1 MRFKVPNRQPESF
14 KASSLYLA
22 GQVKGLS
29 PDRVEF
35 VQGHNL
41 YTTDPRAAA
50 AVMDATAAQNHRCKT
65 PAYHFIITFDP
76 KDAEAGKV
84 SKEVKRDL
92 ARKVIDDMGLSEH
105 QALVYSHQDTDHPHL
120 HFLVNRIHPS
130 RHKAYNR
137 HRDGT
142 RLAGIVQERARELGL
157 NVLRNREYVRE
168 KGLEADLGPEPSDA
182 EFWKAKREDRAAQ
195 RPFDKEAIRGL
206 RDHLKPDFHEAGS
219 WEELTQRLNAKGI
232 TMERKGQGLVLTDGD
247 RFAKLSDMGK
257 GVRFHTL
264 EDRFGEEYDAFLNLV
279 VRPRKGKGYDII
291 SGERRY
297 RALRLLAERGDIPAD
312 HPVPVDIR
320 KRLSTADTLR
330 LTTIENIQREQL
342 PPMDEAGAFASLL
355 ADGASLE
362 DVAAKAGVSA
372 LTVKRRV
379 ALASLCDE
387 VKALVREGEVSLSVA
402 EALTLGTH
410 DQQRAVIERLEQGW
424 HYDADDIRHIL
435 TGEKPSVALA
445 IFPLEKYE
453 GSYTADLFAD
463 DASTFFD
470 DMEQF
475 YRLQSEAV
483 AQLADTHRQT
493 AAFVEVVHEAYVP
506 WWQYREAEDGEPGG
520 VVIQFA
526 PSGRVQVREGLVKR
540 EVRASVSR
548 TTFPLSVVTVFWLL
562 PLRRLGGWF
571 WPSGPSSAR
580 SPPRCSSISAVS
592 ARSASA
598 LVSSDRMPSLPNKS
612 SGDRP
617 SISWSNRSLSML
629 IRGSPFRAVTTPEH
643 KIQDSPTRP
652 RDPRDNRHARRY
664 KIRSRINLTTKSYA
678 RVR

>member
-1 MRFKVPNRQPESF
+1 MRFKVPKRQPESF

-35 VQGHNL
+35 VEGHNL

-84 SKEVKRDL
+84 TQEVKRDL
-92 ARKVIDDMGLSEH
+92 ARKVLDDMGLSEH

-195 RPFDKEAIRGL
+195 RPFDKDAVRAL

-264 EDRFGEEYDAFLNLV
+264 EDRFGEEYDAFLIRRAAELKRDRTKGADATDADELSPEEKRTLDGMRESEPLHENAINALDAADMDYRYWAEVEAAYRQAENRITYARRQESYYRDREKTDTEWFQRRTVSLLRILDKVYGDPYAAKSAWDVLEKKHGVAEAEKLV
-279 VRPRKGKGYDII
+279 RDNPHVLGKVRGLRIGDKRDAARAEAKRMSQYL
-291 SGERRY
+291 GERRRKWRESRNRLEHTRSQIERARQRTRVAVRDFEMLQHAAGSRQDLKRIMLQKVKL
-297 RALRLLAERGDIPAD
+297 RALALSRVSEKAIRQSRLSDARKEQLDKAYRRMKERQRARSRERERGD
-312 HPVPVDIR
+312 
-320 KRLSTADTLR
+320 
-330 LTTIENIQREQL
+330 
-342 PPMDEAGAFASLL
+342 AFGL
-355 ADGASLE
+355 
-362 DVAAKAGVSA
+362 
-372 LTVKRRV
+372 
-379 ALASLCDE
+379 
-387 VKALVREGEVSLSVA
+387 
-402 EALTLGTH
+402 
-410 DQQRAVIERLEQGW
+410 
-424 HYDADDIRHIL
+424 
-435 TGEKPSVALA
+435 
-445 IFPLEKYE
+445 
-453 GSYTADLFAD
+453 DLD
-463 DASTFFD
+463 MFD
-470 DMEQF
+470 
-475 YRLQSEAV
+475 
-483 AQLADTHRQT
+483 
-493 AAFVEVVHEAYVP
+493 
-506 WWQYREAEDGEPGG
+506 
-520 VVIQFA
+520 
-526 PSGRVQVREGLVKR
+526 
-540 EVRASVSR
+540 
-548 TTFPLSVVTVFWLL
+548 
-562 PLRRLGGWF
+562 
-571 WPSGPSSAR
+571 
-580 SPPRCSSISAVS
+580 
-592 ARSASA
+592 
-598 LVSSDRMPSLPNKS
+598 
-612 SGDRP
+612 
-617 SISWSNRSLSML
+617 
-629 IRGSPFRAVTTPEH
+629 
-643 KIQDSPTRP
+643 
-652 RDPRDNRHARRY
+652 
-664 KIRSRINLTTKSYA
+664 
-678 RVR
+678 

>member
-1 MRFKVPNRQPESF
+1 MRFKVPKRQPESF

-35 VQGHNL
+35 VEGHNL

-84 SKEVKRDL
+84 TREVKRDL
-92 ARKVIDDMGLSEH
+92 ARKVLDDMGLSEH

-157 NVLRNREYVRE
+157 NILRNREYVRE

-264 EDRFGEEYDAFLNLV
+264 EDRFGEEYDAFLIRRAAELKRDRTKAADAAGADDLSPEEKRTLDGMRESEPFHENAINALDAADMDYRYWSEVEAAYRQAENRITYARRQESYYRDREKTDTEWFRKRTVSLLRILDKVYGDPYAAKSAWDVLEKKHGVAEAEKLV
-279 VRPRKGKGYDII
+279 RDDPHVLGKVRGLRIDDKRDAERRAAKRMSQYL
-291 SGERRY
+291 GERRRKWRESRNRLEHTRSQIERARQRTRIAVRDFEMLQHAAGTRQELKKVMLQKVKL
-297 RALRLLAERGDIPAD
+297 RALALSRVTEKAIRQSRLSDERKEQLDKAYRRMKERQRARSKERERGD
-312 HPVPVDIR
+312 
-320 KRLSTADTLR
+320 
-330 LTTIENIQREQL
+330 
-342 PPMDEAGAFASLL
+342 AFGL
-355 ADGASLE
+355 
-362 DVAAKAGVSA
+362 
-372 LTVKRRV
+372 
-379 ALASLCDE
+379 
-387 VKALVREGEVSLSVA
+387 
-402 EALTLGTH
+402 
-410 DQQRAVIERLEQGW
+410 
-424 HYDADDIRHIL
+424 
-435 TGEKPSVALA
+435 
-445 IFPLEKYE
+445 
-453 GSYTADLFAD
+453 DLD
-463 DASTFFD
+463 MFD
-470 DMEQF
+470 
-475 YRLQSEAV
+475 
-483 AQLADTHRQT
+483 
-493 AAFVEVVHEAYVP
+493 
-506 WWQYREAEDGEPGG
+506 
-520 VVIQFA
+520 
-526 PSGRVQVREGLVKR
+526 
-540 EVRASVSR
+540 
-548 TTFPLSVVTVFWLL
+548 
-562 PLRRLGGWF
+562 
-571 WPSGPSSAR
+571 
-580 SPPRCSSISAVS
+580 
-592 ARSASA
+592 
-598 LVSSDRMPSLPNKS
+598 
-612 SGDRP
+612 
-617 SISWSNRSLSML
+617 
-629 IRGSPFRAVTTPEH
+629 
-643 KIQDSPTRP
+643 
-652 RDPRDNRHARRY
+652 
-664 KIRSRINLTTKSYA
+664 
-678 RVR
+678 